1 MPFKYFNIFVFQKN
15 LDERDR
21 SRMYNE
27 IVAFFTDVYFVAPL
41 EKQNRLVSIANGGIS
56 GNVGQSPIYFY
67 SNDFR

>member
-1 MPFKYFNIFVFQKN
+1 MYFVFQKN